1 MHVTDVSSSSL
12 WGSQFPNAT
21 GQLSRGIDG
30 GRGWRTTNC
39 FCQWDGEGNIVLW
52 IRVPATDILPW
63 GRRLNDYLGL
73 SLNDRTILFILILVG
88 YDGLCIRTLAF
99 GHVSCSHELSR
110 SVSHMSNL
118 WPCVLVL
125 SSFEVRRK
133 GRLMNISHL
142 NFTLGEEG
150 CIRVLAHGEPV
161 CLAEYKSQEKKGT
174 GSKFTEDE

>member
-1 MHVTDVSSSSL
+1 M
-12 WGSQFPNAT
+12 
-21 GQLSRGIDG
+21 
-30 GRGWRTTNC
+30 
-39 FCQWDGEGNIVLW
+39 
-52 IRVPATDILPW
+52 
-63 GRRLNDYLGL
+63 
-73 SLNDRTILFILILVG
+73 NDRTILFILILFDKTVSVG

-99 GHVSCSHELSR
+99 GHVSCTVTNCPALYP
-110 SVSHMSNL
+110 MFNL

-150 CIRVLAHGEPV
+150 CIRILAHGEPV
-161 CLAEYKSQEKKGT
+161 CLAEYKSQEEKGT